1 MLPVHGFFVLF
12 FAVCGALLLR
22 LLTHW
27 RRPRPARARPRVS
40 ILLPARNEAQ
50 HIERCLR
57 SLAALSYPPELLEI
71 LIGDDHSTD
80 DTAAVV
86 RRFIAD
92 KPQFRLVS
100 IGAPVGLAR
109 GKSNA
114 IAQLT
119 RQATADYFLLTD
131 ADMALAPDWVQHMLG
146 AAEID
151 RPGSRVG
158 VVTGA
163 TTATGGVFGRL
174 QGLDWLFG
182 LSVIRLLSDA
192 GLPVTAVGNNML
204 ITRRAYDAIGG
215 YEALAFQITEDLQ
228 LFSCVVGAGW
238 DYRNLWHRAV
248 LGVSMPQPT
257 VHCLL
262 EQRKRWM
269 RGTGRLPWFLSGL
282 FGLYGLFYVVLFFPP
297 LMSWPFTPL
306 VLGLKVLL
314 QTLFLHRSLRQVG
327 RREPLW
333 LLLLYEPYLA
343 LMSVLVIGYTLLP
356 GHISWKERR
365 YAWAEV

>member
-1 MLPVHGFFVLF
+1 MLLVHGFFVCF
-12 FAVCGALLLR
+12 FALCLFMLGRLLLTPRR
-22 LLTHW
+22 LH
-27 RRPRPARARPRVS
+27 PAQARPRVS
-40 ILLPARNEAQ
+40 ILLPARNEAH

-57 SLAALSYPPELLEI
+57 SLAALHYPAELLEI

-100 IGAPVGLAR
+100 IGAPVGLAK

-131 ADMALAPDWVQHMLG
+131 ADMTLAPDWVQHMLG
-146 AAEID
+146 AADID
-151 RPGSRVG
+151 GAGRVG

-163 TTATGGVFGRL
+163 TTAEGGLFGRL

-204 ITRRAYDAIGG
+204 VTRQAYDSIGG

-228 LFSCVVGAGW
+228 LFRCIVEAGW
-238 DYRNLWHRAV
+238 DYRNLWHRQV
-248 LGVSMPQPT
+248 LGVSAPQPT
-257 VHCLL
+257 VQCLL

-269 RGTGRLPWFLSGL
+269 RGTGRLPWYLSGL
-282 FGLYGLFYVVLFFPP
+282 FGLYGVFYTVLFLPP

-306 VLGLKVLL
+306 VFLLKVAL
-314 QTLFLHRSLRQVG
+314 QSLFLHLSLRQVG

-333 LLLLYEPYLA
+333 MLLTYEYYLA
-343 LMSVLVIGYTLLP
+343 IMSMMVLAYTLLP
-356 GHISWKERR
+356 GHIRWKERR
-365 YAWAEV
+365 YVWAEV

>member
-1 MLPVHGFFVLF
+1 MLLVQGFFVFF
-12 FAVCGALLLR
+12 FAVCGLMLLGLWV
-22 LLTHW
+22 L
-27 RRPRPARARPRVS
+27 RRPLRPAVARPRVS
-40 ILLPARNEAQ
+40 ILLPARNEAH

-57 SLAALSYPPELLEI
+57 SLAALSYPAELLEI

-86 RRFIAD
+86 RRFIQD

-100 IGAPVGLAR
+100 IGAPVGLAK

-146 AAEID
+146 AADID
-151 RPGSRVG
+151 GAGRVG

-192 GLPVTAVGNNML
+192 GRPVTAVGNNML
-204 ITRRAYDAIGG
+204 VTRKAYDAIGG

-228 LFSCVVGAGW
+228 LFSCIVAAGW
-238 DYRNLWHRAV
+238 DYRNLWHPAV
-248 LGVSMPQPT
+248 LGVSMPQPS
-257 VHCLL
+257 VHGLL

-269 RGTGRLPWFLSGL
+269 RGTGRLPVYLSGL
-282 FGLYGLFYVVLFFPP
+282 FGLYAVFYAVLFFPP
-297 LMSWPFTPL
+297 LVSWPFTPL

-314 QTLFLHRSLRQVG
+314 QTLFLHRSLRLVG
-327 RREPLW
+327 RHEPLW
-333 LLLLYEPYLA
+333 LLLVYEYYLCA
-343 LMSVLVIGYTLLP
+343 MSLLVIGYTLLP
-356 GHISWKERR
+356 GQIRWKERR

>member
-1 MLPVHGFFVLF
+1 MLPVHGFFVF
-12 FAVCGALLLR
+12 FFGVCGFVLAR
-22 LLTHW
+22 LLH
-27 RRPRPARARPRVS
+27 RRPLRPAQSRPRVS
-40 ILLPARNEAQ
+40 ILLPARNEAH

-71 LIGDDHSTD
+71 LVGDDHSTD

-86 RRFIAD
+86 QRFIRD
-92 KPQFRLVS
+92 KPQFRLVR
-100 IGAPVGLAR
+100 IGAPVGLAK

-119 RQATADYFLLTD
+119 RQATTDYFLLTD

-146 AAEID
+146 AADID
-151 RPGSRVG
+151 GAGRVG

-163 TTATGGVFGRL
+163 TTAAGGLFGRM

-182 LSVIRLLSDA
+182 LSVIRVLTDA

-204 ITRRAYDAIGG
+204 VTRQAYDAIGG

-228 LFSCVVGAGW
+228 LFSCIVAAGW
-238 DYRNLWHRAV
+238 DYRNLWHKEV
-248 LGVSMPQPT
+248 LGVSAPQPT

-269 RGTGRLPWFLSGL
+269 RGTGRLPWYLAGL
-282 FGLYGLFYVVLFFPP
+282 FGLYGVFYTVLFFPP
-297 LMSWPFTPL
+297 LVSWSFTPL

-314 QTLFLHRSLRQVG
+314 QTIFLHVSLRQVG

-333 LLLLYEPYLA
+333 VLLLYEYYLS
-343 LMSVLVIGYTLLP
+343 LMSMLVIVYTLLP
-356 GHISWKERR
+356 GHIRWKERR